1 MALLRRQLGE
11 HALGLE
17 LGDEAHPSAK
27 RPDRSTG
34 PTPLK
39 AEESRCIPVSAPE
52 YYSMILA
59 AKIQSGVTGGA
70 PNQALSA
77 GPFAIRLAR
86 LSPGLRLPPHAHEPA
101 TLNLV
106 LDGEYREAI
115 GQGAFRSHGP
125 ATIIAKPA
133 GAVHANEL
141 GSAPVECLV
150 VELGTNEV
158 SGVVIHRSAGV
169 ARYGGRLHAEV
180 IRVDEFTAMAAEALV
195 LELLAEL
202 HRRPEP
208 APERRNPWLLRA
220 RDLLHDEPGPA
231 TLGSLAQR
239 IGMHPVYIARAF
251 RGRYGCSVGEY
262 ARQLRVERARRLLHY
277 TRQSLSEIALGAGYS
292 DQSHLTRDF
301 RRAFGLSPGAYR
313 LARRVP

>member
-1 MALLRRQLGE
+1 M
-11 HALGLE
+11 
-17 LGDEAHPSAK
+17 
-27 RPDRSTG
+27 T
-34 PTPLK
+34 
-39 AEESRCIPVSAPE
+39 
-52 YYSMILA
+52 LA

-70 PNQALSA
+70 QDEALSA

-86 LSPGLRLPPHAHEPA
+86 LPPGLRLPRHAHEPA
-101 TLNLV
+101 TLNIV
-106 LDGEYREAI
+106 VDGEYRETI
-115 GQGAFRSHGP
+115 GRGAVRSHGP
-125 ATIIAKPA
+125 ATITAKPA

-141 GSAPVECLV
+141 GAGPVECV
-150 VELGTNEV
+150 VLELGTDEV

-169 ARYGGRLHAEV
+169 ARYGGRLRAEL
-180 IRVDEFTAMAAEALV
+180 IRVEEFTAMAAEALV

-202 HRRPEP
+202 HRTPEP

-262 ARQLRVERARRLLHY
+262 ARHLRVERARRLLHH
-277 TRQSLSEIALGAGYS
+277 TRQSLSEIALRAGYS

-313 LARRVP
+313 RPARRVP

>member
-1 MALLRRQLGE
+1 
-11 HALGLE
+11 
-17 LGDEAHPSAK
+17 
-27 RPDRSTG
+27 
-34 PTPLK
+34 
-39 AEESRCIPVSAPE
+39 
-52 YYSMILA
+52 MILA
-59 AKIQSGVTGGA
+59 TKIQSGVTGGEQD
-70 PNQALSA
+70 QALSA

-86 LSPGLRLPPHAHEPA
+86 LPPWLRLPPHAHEPA
-101 TLNLV
+101 TLNIV
-106 LDGEYREAI
+106 LDGEYRETI
-115 GQGAFRSHGP
+115 GQGTVRSHGP

-141 GSAPVECLV
+141 GAAPVECLV
-150 VELGTNEV
+150 VELGTDEV
-158 SGVVIHRSAGV
+158 SGVAIHRSAGV
-169 ARYGGRLHAEV
+169 ARYGGRLRAEL
-180 IRVDEFTAMAAEALV
+180 IRVDEFTGMAAEALV

-202 HRRPEP
+202 HRTAEP
-208 APERRNPWLLRA
+208 APERRNLWLLRA

-262 ARQLRVERARRLLHY
+262 ARHLRVERARRLLHH
-277 TRQSLSEIALGAGYS
+277 TRQSLAEIALQAGYS

-313 LARRVP
+313 RLARRVP